1 MLYAMQW
8 RTQRYVVRC
17 ALVKPSLMTRKLWKQ
32 LQLDTTLSELSS
44 PPPMKPPSSFTLQL
58 RHTANLDATEVRRL
72 HRLPVGASAADLLPP
87 AGIGA
92 YGLEQ
97 ISIVL
102 DYHRSRVDT
111 TSDTNVDLS
120 ASTSLVQRS
129 LNSAEAVELADAAFR
144 SIIFPKPT
152 KLSLGIWVP
161 KTVKT
166 CDLST
171 IAPTIWSPGYAAV
184 RAALCLH
191 AFLR

>member
-32 LQLDTTLSELSS
+32 LQLDTTLSDLSS
-44 PPPMKPPSSFTLQL
+44 PFTTQFPSSFTLQL
-58 RHTANLDATEVRRL
+58 RHATNLDAAEVRRL
-72 HRLPVGASAADLLPP
+72 HRLLVGVSAADLVPP
-87 AGIGA
+87 IGVGA

-97 ISIVL
+97 IFIVL
-102 DYHRSRVDT
+102 DYSRSRVDT

-120 ASTSLVQRS
+120 DSASLVQRH
-129 LNSAEAVELADAAFR
+129 LNSTEAVELADAAFR
-144 SIIFPKPT
+144 SIIFPKPP
-152 KLSLGIWVP
+152 KLSLGVWVP
-161 KTVKT
+161 KTVET